1 MADLKKFFPWAFLLG
16 TTSVPFENMNVGND
30 NLRSAIRS
38 DGSLYPQLDQI
49 FQKKVAISATIYDP
63 SLVTEW
69 QGVGTGETFTQCSG
83 HWRAIAQED
92 GPTGAFFSASIA
104 NGVLI
109 PVTLNAPFNDI
120 AKLDV
125 RCLGR
130 FTAGT
135 AVTLGTTSATQSD
148 LNKAYRPSQLVIG
161 TDTVLRIISAQA
173 TWNYNEVQE
182 EMFEPDHYGYDAV
195 DLVGQAELP
204 DLSLVDLGR
213 LVDGIEE
220 TVTLTLE
227 DINNATNTVA
237 ISFGTCSVRANVSGR
252 TTTIDWEKLVQ

>member
-1 MADLKKFFPWAFLLG
+1 MADLKKYFPWALLVG
-16 TTSVPFENMNVGND
+16 ATSAPFENMNLGND
-30 NLRSAIRS
+30 NLRSALRS

-49 FQKKVAISATIYDP
+49 FQKKVAISATLLDP

-69 QGVGTGETFTQCSG
+69 QAVEAGQSITQLSA

-92 GPTGAFFSASIA
+92 GPTGAYFSAAIA
-104 NGVLI
+104 KGVI
-109 PVTLNAPFNDI
+109 FPVSLNAPFDDI
-120 AKLDV
+120 AKMEV

-130 FTAGT
+130 FDAGS
-135 AVTLGTTSATQSD
+135 AVTLGTASGAQSD
-148 LNKAYRPSQLVIG
+148 LNAAFRPKSLVIG
-161 TDTVLRIISAQA
+161 SDTVLRIISAQA

-195 DLVGQAELP
+195 DLTGQAELP
-204 DLSLVDLGR
+204 DLALVNDSR
-213 LVDGIEE
+213 LVNGVEE

-227 DINNATNTVA
+227 DINNPATTVV
-237 ISFGTCSVRANVSGR
+237 ISFGNCSVRANISGR